1 MAYCHLSKE
10 DGDDVADLWTRRSK
24 DRFMA
29 MSMAMAMALPHS
41 LFPSP
46 PNRLIPI
53 FPPCNR
59 LTPHSTDRIPS
70 PPLSI
75 WTFSHVIWFATE
87 CKFIWLQGGTA
98 SWEEGTSFR
107 PLPPT
112 LWSAHFSL
120 FWFRSEIV
128 MPKNRRI
135 KKLEH
140 VVSKDWWIVLEEQ

>member
-1 MAYCHLSKE
+1 
-10 DGDDVADLWTRRSK
+10 
-24 DRFMA
+24 
-29 MSMAMAMALPHS
+29 MS
-41 LFPSP
+41 
-46 PNRLIPI
+46 
-53 FPPCNR
+53 
-59 LTPHSTDRIPS
+59 
-70 PPLSI
+70 
-75 WTFSHVIWFATE
+75 
-87 CKFIWLQGGTA
+87 
-98 SWEEGTSFR
+98 EEGTSFR